1 MRLFRAKSTYVYLFC
16 VYAINA
22 LFLLFHSV
30 KKYAPL
36 HATPLLIAVSQV
48 LGMVLLAVLAFF
60 AIRRT
65 SSGLEKC
72 VLVLTGSICLL
83 FVAGVL
89 SEYGYSLPS
98 PLHLHS
104 AFVVTSCATALLAGW
119 RTLQIMTGK
128 ENEAD

>member
-22 LFLLFHSV
+22 LFLLFHAA
-30 KKYAPL
+30 KKHVPL
-36 HATPLLIAVSQV
+36 HATPLLIVASQV
-48 LGMVLLAVLAFF
+48 VGMVLLAVLAFF
-60 AIRRT
+60 ATRRA

-83 FVAGVL
+83 FVAGGL
-89 SEYGYSLPS
+89 REYGSSLPS

-104 AFVVTSCATALLAGW
+104 VFVVTSCATALLAGW
-119 RTLQIMTGK
+119 RTLQVVTGK
-128 ENEAD
+128 GNEQ